1 MVTVVKAEQPRKA
14 VPPIVVMVEGS
25 VTEVSAVH
33 AQKAPVLKSPPAISV
48 IPSGMTRVFKPVHF
62 ANAFDG
68 MEVMLFGKVT
78 AVRAVHPS
86 NIFSPS
92 MEHPSGI
99 TTVFKAVLP

>member
-33 AQKAPVLKSPPAISV
+33 DQKAPLKSPPAISV
-48 IPSGMTRVFKPVHF
+48 IPSGMTRVFKPVHP

-68 MEVMLFGKVT
+68 MEVMLFGKVI